1 MTKEEFKQIVKGLK
15 SIYAEPKFIADQDA
29 FDMWFALLKDLDY
42 EIASMATKAYMQSE
56 TFPPTPADIRRYA
69 YKVTNPVTED
79 MSEIEA
85 WGLVR
90 KALNNGYY
98 GAETEFEKLPPLI
111 QETLG
116 NPARLREMSQL
127 DVSEV
132 ETVEQSH
139 FVRNYRAKLESHRK
153 NGQLDKGL
161 QASINQI
168 RQENTPKIE
177 ISVDASTMIEDSEK
191 EDMGIPDN
199 VEQVLA
205 GFHKGFYQTI

>member
-1 MTKEEFKQIVKGLK
+1 MEKDEFKKIVKGLK
-15 SIYAEPKFIADQDA
+15 SIYADPKFIADQFA
-29 FDMWFALLKDLDY
+29 YDMWFALLCDLPY
-42 EIASMATKAYMQSE
+42 EVVSMATKAYMQSE

-69 YKVTNPVTED
+69 YKVTSPVTED

-98 GAETEFEKLPPLI
+98 GAEVEFEKLPPLI

-127 DVSEV
+127 DMSEV

-168 RQENTPKIE
+168 RQENTPQINVYYDTADLIE
-177 ISVDASTMIEDSEK
+177 AKREEPV
-191 EDMGIPDN
+191 GIPDDL
-199 VEQVLA
+199 EDILKD
-205 GFHKGFYQTI
+205 FRKGVCRAI